1 MTAGKDKDAVET
13 AGEVVK
19 GGDSGHHGHA
29 VEADGAAAEAAGGG
43 HHWLVTRN
51 FERGS
56 LGALGHVCGC
66 EIGAD
71 HLADGEPL

>member
-1 MTAGKDKDAVET
+1 MTAGKDHDAVET
-13 AGEVVK
+13 AGPVL
-19 GGDSGHHGHA
+19 HHGH
-29 VEADGAAAEAAGGG
+29 EREGADGAALEAATGD

-51 FERGS
+51 FEKGS

-71 HLADGEPL
+71 HAANGDLL